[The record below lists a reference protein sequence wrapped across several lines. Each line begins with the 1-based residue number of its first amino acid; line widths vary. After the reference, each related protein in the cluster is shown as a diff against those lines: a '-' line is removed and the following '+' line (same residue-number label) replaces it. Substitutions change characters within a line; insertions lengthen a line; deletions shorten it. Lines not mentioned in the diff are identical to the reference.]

1 MPRRLLYGL
10 PDALRAARYTNL
22 PEPADIART
31 INAGLIPWIERRDG
45 RWSFDEGDIDRIA
58 GALGLTKPAPE
69 PNLAPHG
76 IAEISAKIDELL
88 R

>member
-31 INAGLIPWIERRDG
+31 INAGLIPWIARRDG

-58 GALGLTKPAPE
+58 EALGLQKPAPE

-76 IAEISAKIDELL
+76 IARISAKFNEVYK
-88 R
+88 